1 MSKRNKMIL
10 SAITG
15 IGIVGGFILSP
26 YMLVASV
33 VAVSIGYIIYCI
45 LTEFFD

>member
-10 SAITG
+10 SAIMG
-15 IGIVGGFILSP
+15 IGIVGGLILSP

-33 VAVSIGYIIYCI
+33 VAVSIGFIVYCV